1 MVMPEI
7 GFDELPMR
15 PVMREDTLTKKKPNR
30 MVSTADQRVPL
41 RRQARDG
48 DQEDGQR
55 ERAEHARR
63 SAAGPVRCAR
73 VPAAPPS
80 PRPFMLSLKLPRM
93 VGSVRPS
100 VISPA
105 ASTAPA
111 PM

>member
-1 MVMPEI
+1 MPEI

-30 MVSTADQRVPL
+30 MVSTATRGCPCVGRPGTATRKIASASVPSITTSSG
-41 RRQARDG
+41 RSCSV
-48 DQEDGQR
+48 
-55 ERAEHARR
+55 RA
-63 SAAGPVRCAR
+63 

-93 VGSVRPS
+93 VGSVRAS